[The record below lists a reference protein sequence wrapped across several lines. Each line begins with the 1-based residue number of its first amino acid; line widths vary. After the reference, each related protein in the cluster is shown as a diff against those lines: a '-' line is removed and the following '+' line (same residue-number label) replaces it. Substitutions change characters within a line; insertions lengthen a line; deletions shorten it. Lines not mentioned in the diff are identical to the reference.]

1 MAEQNVSLSNVG
13 CCLIWYCFIYY
24 FLFIH
29 QDKPHEMNHQFI
41 SVVPNNPIK
50 LNIFGFGNEETEH
63 LKTLL
68 IFEELGWTFCLLFL

>member
-13 CCLIWYCFIYY
+13 CCLILYCFIYY

-50 LNIFGFGNEETEH
+50 LNICGFG
-63 LKTLL
+63 
-68 IFEELGWTFCLLFL
+68 I